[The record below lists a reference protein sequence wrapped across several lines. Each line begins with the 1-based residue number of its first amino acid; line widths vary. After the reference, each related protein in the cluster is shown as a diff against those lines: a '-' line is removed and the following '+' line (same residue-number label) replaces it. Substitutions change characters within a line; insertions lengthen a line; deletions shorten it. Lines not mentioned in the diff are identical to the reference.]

1 VNRRTLWIAL
11 VLLSGTYFSGC
22 GSSSQVTVTISTPPP
37 ATLAQNATA
46 QIIATVTGTGEGV
59 NWSCTPVGTC
69 GSFAPAS
76 TASGVATTYT
86 APGTVG
92 PVVITATSAKKASVT
107 ASANVTIQA
116 NDGIAGNFAFYV
128 SGLDFG
134 LDTYSLAG
142 AVNIAA
148 DGTLTGEQDWNNGF
162 DEASPAGGDTITSG
176 NLMIDASGSGTL
188 TLVTNNPNVGNAGT
202 ETFTVNFVN
211 NNHALIIE
219 SDGNNTQAQSATS
232 SGSLDRQTLPSTLA
246 SNFSFAL
253 TGVGS
258 GGFIV
263 TTGGVFTL
271 TGGTAIAGTVDVNDA
286 TLPAGTNPSLNNSFT
301 GTLLPADTLGRGTI
315 TTNNAELGNTLSY
328 YVIGPEAIRLV
339 VTAPGVDFSTTTAPT
354 AVGSAFGQGSSTFSN
369 TSIGNST
376 FLDQSNAGGN
386 LFAAVGQIVP
396 NGMTPGAF
404 TGVADDN
411 ESVGFSGMFADAAI
425 IGGSYTI
432 MPNGYGSLTITP
444 GDLVSVSLL
453 GIYLVDP
460 AINVNDPNGSSAGAT
475 SSALVVDLDTT
486 LAGVGVLVPQTA
498 TTGFTGNYALGFQDL
513 IPTTGFSG
521 EVDFVGNAVAGT
533 NLAGTGTLSDP
544 KQLFGLDTVD
554 TASFSAPI
562 TPDATNAGRYEISPF
577 AVTVTGSTGS
587 ITIPEIANAYEASG
601 TQLFW
606 IEDGADGQASVFG
619 GQIQATSTLGA
630 AAAKRTQKP

>member
-1 VNRRTLWIAL
+1 VNCRTLWTIL
-11 VLLSGTYFSGC
+11 VLLSVTYISGC
-22 GSSSQVTVTISTPPP
+22 GSSSRVTVTISTAPP
-37 ATLAQNATA
+37 ATLAPNATA
-46 QIIATVTGTGEGV
+46 QIVATVTGTAEGV
-59 NWSCTPVGTC
+59 NWSCTPAGSC

-86 APGTVG
+86 APATTG

-107 ASANVTIQA
+107 ASVNVTIEA

-162 DEASPAGGDTITSG
+162 DESSPAAGDMITSG
-176 NLMIDASGSGTL
+176 NLMIDANGSGTL

-219 SDGNNTQAQSATS
+219 SDGNDTQGQSATS

-246 SNFSFAL
+246 SNFAFAL
-253 TGVGS
+253 SGVGS

-286 TLPAGTNPSLNNSFT
+286 TVTPNPSLANAFT
-301 GTLLPADTLGRGTI
+301 GTLVPADTLGRGTI
-315 TTNNAELGNTLSY
+315 TTDNAELGNTLSY

-339 VTAPGVDFSTTTAPT
+339 VTNPTQVFNPLMLPPT
-354 AVGSAFGQGSSTFSN
+354 AVGSAFGQGSGPFSA
-369 TSIGNST
+369 TSLGNSV
-376 FLDQSNAGGN
+376 FIDQSNAGGN

-396 NGMTPGAF
+396 TSATTSF
-404 TGVADDN
+404 IGVADDN
-411 ESVGFSGMFADAAI
+411 ESVGFSGMFADAAT

-453 GIYLVDP
+453 GIYMVDP
-460 AINVNDPNGSSAGAT
+460 AINVNDPNGSSAGGT
-475 SSALVVDLDTT
+475 SSALVVDLDTSV
-486 LAGVGVLVPQTA
+486 AGVGVLVPQTA
-498 TTGFTGNYALGFQDL
+498 TTGFTGNYALGLQDL
-513 IPTTGFSG
+513 IPTTGLSG

-533 NLAGTGTLSDP
+533 SLVGSGTLSDP
-544 KQLFGLDTVD
+544 KNLFGLGTVD
-554 TASFSAPI
+554 TATFSAPI
-562 TPDATNAGRYEISPF
+562 TPDAANAGRYEINPF
-577 AVTVTGSTGS
+577 TVTVNGTGAP
-587 ITIPEIANAYEASG
+587 IMIPEMANAYEASG

-606 IEDGADGQASVFG
+606 IEDGMDGQASVFG

>member
-1 VNRRTLWIAL
+1 
-11 VLLSGTYFSGC
+11 
-22 GSSSQVTVTISTPPP
+22 
-37 ATLAQNATA
+37 
-46 QIIATVTGTGEGV
+46 
-59 NWSCTPVGTC
+59 
-69 GSFAPAS
+69 
-76 TASGVATTYT
+76 
-86 APGTVG
+86 
-92 PVVITATSAKKASVT
+92 
-107 ASANVTIQA
+107 VTIQA

-128 SGLDFG
+128 SGLDYG

-162 DEASPAGGDTITSG
+162 DEASPAGGDMITSG
-176 NLMIDASGSGTL
+176 NLMIDANGSGTL

-219 SDGNNTQAQSATS
+219 SDGNDTQGQSATS
-232 SGSLDRQTLPSTLA
+232 SGSLDRQTLPSTLS
-246 SNFSFAL
+246 SNFAFAL

-286 TLPAGTNPSLNNSFT
+286 TVITNPSLGNAFT
-301 GTLLPADTLGRGTI
+301 GTLVPADTLGRGTI
-315 TTNNAELGNTLSY
+315 TTDNAELGNTLSY

-339 VTAPGVDFSTTTAPT
+339 VTAPGVDFNTTDGAPT
-354 AVGSAFGQGSSTFSN
+354 AVGSAFGQGGGTFSN
-369 TSIGNST
+369 ASIGNSA
-376 FLDQSNAGGN
+376 FIDQSNAGGN

-396 NGMTPGAF
+396 NGITPGAF

-411 ESVGFSGMFADAAI
+411 ESVGFSGMFADAATI
-425 IGGSYTI
+425 SGSYTI

-453 GIYLVDP
+453 GIYMVDP
-460 AINVNDPNGSSAGAT
+460 AINVNDPNGSSAGGT
-475 SSALVVDLDTT
+475 SSALVVDLDGT

-498 TTGFTGNYALGFQDL
+498 TTGFTGNYALGLQDL

-533 NLAGTGTLSDP
+533 TLVGTGTLSDP
-544 KQLFGLDTVD
+544 RQLFKLDTVD

-562 TPDATNAGRYEISPF
+562 TPDATNAGRYQISPF
-577 AVTVTGSTGS
+577 TVTVTGSGGS
-587 ITIPEIANAYEASG
+587 MMIPEIANAYEASG

>member
-1 VNRRTLWIAL
+1 VNCRTLWTIL
-11 VLLSGTYFSGC
+11 VLLSVTYISGC
-22 GSSSQVTVTISTPPP
+22 GSSSRVTVTISTAPP
-37 ATLAQNATA
+37 ATLAPNATA
-46 QIIATVTGTGEGV
+46 QIVATVTGTAEGV
-59 NWSCTPVGTC
+59 NWSCTPAGSC

-86 APGTVG
+86 APATTG

-107 ASANVTIQA
+107 ASVNVTIQA

-162 DEASPAGGDTITSG
+162 DEASPAGGDMITSG
-176 NLMIDASGSGTL
+176 NLMIDANGSGTL

-202 ETFTVNFVN
+202 ETFTVIFVN

-219 SDGNNTQAQSATS
+219 SDGNGTQGQSATS
-232 SGSLDRQTLPSTLA
+232 SGSLDRQTLPSTLG
-246 SNFSFAL
+246 SNFAFAL

-258 GGFIV
+258 EGFIV

-286 TLPAGTNPSLNNSFT
+286 TATTNPSLGNAFT
-301 GTLLPADTLGRGTI
+301 GTLVPADTFGRGTI
-315 TTNNAELGNTLSY
+315 TTDNAELGNTLSY

-339 VTAPGVDFSTTTAPT
+339 VTAPGVDFNTTTAPT
-354 AVGSAFGQGSSTFSN
+354 AVGSAFGQGSGTFSN
-369 TSIGNST
+369 ASIGNSV
-376 FLDQSNAGGN
+376 FIDQSNAGGN

-396 NGMTPGAF
+396 NGITPGAF

-411 ESVGFSGMFADAAI
+411 ESVGFSGMFADAAT

-453 GIYLVDP
+453 GIYMVDP
-460 AINVNDPNGSSAGAT
+460 AINVNDPNGSSAGGT
-475 SSALVVDLDTT
+475 SSAMVVDLDAT
-486 LAGVGVLVPQTA
+486 LAGAGVLVPQTA
-498 TTGFTGNYALGFQDL
+498 TTGFTGNYALGLQDL

-533 NLAGTGTLSDP
+533 DLVGSGTLSDP
-544 KQLFGLDTVD
+544 RQLFGLDTVD

-577 AVTVTGSTGS
+577 TVTVTGSGGS
-587 ITIPEIANAYEASG
+587 MMIPEIANTYEASG
-601 TQLFW
+601 AQLFW